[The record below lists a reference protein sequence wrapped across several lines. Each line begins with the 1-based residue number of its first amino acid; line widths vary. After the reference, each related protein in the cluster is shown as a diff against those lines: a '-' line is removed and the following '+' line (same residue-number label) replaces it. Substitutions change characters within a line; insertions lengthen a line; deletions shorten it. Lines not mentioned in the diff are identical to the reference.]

1 MCLHLSTRRVR
12 WSGAAAL
19 IEPAFLAAEYATMLI
34 TIFLIIMAAWFIG
47 VAMAYTLGGL
57 IHLFL
62 LLALIV
68 LLVEYLERYNP
79 L

>member
-1 MCLHLSTRRVR
+1 
-12 WSGAAAL
+12 
-19 IEPAFLAAEYATMLI
+19 MLI

>member
-1 MCLHLSTRRVR
+1 
-12 WSGAAAL
+12 
-19 IEPAFLAAEYATMLI
+19 LAREDSARPPKDTMLI
-34 TIFLIIMAAWFIG
+34 TIFVVVLAVWFTGFI
-47 VAMAYTLGGL
+47 MAYTLGGL